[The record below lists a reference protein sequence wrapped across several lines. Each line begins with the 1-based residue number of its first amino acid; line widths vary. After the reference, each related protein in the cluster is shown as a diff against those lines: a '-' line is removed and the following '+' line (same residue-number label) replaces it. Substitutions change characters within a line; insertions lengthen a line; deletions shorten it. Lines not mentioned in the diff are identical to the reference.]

1 MHAHNVYFTLKD
13 GSNEAVKQLIS
24 DCNLYLSDIPGIK
37 SFACGV
43 LEKQLNREVN
53 DRDFDVSVHVLFESK
68 ETHDAYQIAPA
79 HKEFVARN
87 EDNWSTTRVF
97 DSSIK

>member
-1 MHAHNVYFTLKD
+1 
-13 GSNEAVKQLIS
+13 
-24 DCNLYLSDIPGIK
+24 
-37 SFACGV
+37 V

-79 HKEFVARN
+79 HNEFVVRN

-97 DSSIK
+97 DSQIK